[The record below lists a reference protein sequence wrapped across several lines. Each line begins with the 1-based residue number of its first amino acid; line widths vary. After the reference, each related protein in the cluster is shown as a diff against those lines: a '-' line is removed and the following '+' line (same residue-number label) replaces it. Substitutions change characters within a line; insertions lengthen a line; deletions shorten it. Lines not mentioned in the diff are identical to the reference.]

1 MKIPRIVFFAA
12 FAAVAALI
20 ALAVGCSRKNLTT
33 PELYDRHCARCHGD
47 HGEGVPRSLTLYPH
61 ANLLASPMARRGDR
75 AAIRERIADGPGPMP
90 AFKRRLDAQEIERLV
105 GYTIQLS
112 HPGQPL
118 KETP

>member
-1 MKIPRIVFFAA
+1 LKLHPLALLVAL
-12 FAAVAALI
+12 AALAAPI
-20 ALAVGCSRKNLTT
+20 TGCARKNLTT

-47 HGEGVPRSLTLYPH
+47 QGEGVPRALTLYPH

-75 AAIRERIADGPGPMP
+75 AAIRERIAEGTGPMP
-90 AFKRRLDAQEIERLV
+90 AFKRRLDAQEVERLA

-112 HPGQPL
+112 HPGQTP

>member
-1 MKIPRIVFFAA
+1 MALAALFAA
-12 FAAVAALI
+12 LF
-20 ALAVGCSRKNLTT
+20 VGCARKNLTT

-61 ANLLASPMARRGDR
+61 ANLLASPMAQRGDR
-75 AAIRERIADGPGPMP
+75 TAIRERIADGPGPMP
-90 AFKRRLDAQEIERLV
+90 AFKRRLNAQEIERLV

-112 HPGQPL
+112 HPGQTP